1 VSAPRHPLNASRFRA
16 LAETFG
22 GDIGRWPEAEQE
34 VASAWR
40 AAHPREAASVL
51 KSARALDDLLGAWQS
66 PAPAETL
73 RGRILDAAP
82 AVVRSARRRA
92 LVLTLG
98 GGAGLAAACLA
109 GILVAPVLLSA
120 PALRPTS
127 SSAISPPALTN
138 VQMEEVLTEALAGWE
153 APVAGSEA
161 DSGA

>member
-1 VSAPRHPLNASRFRA
+1 L
-16 LAETFG
+16 
-22 GDIGRWPEAEQE
+22 
-34 VASAWR
+34 
-40 AAHPREAASVL
+40 VL